1 VKVRRDAHGGL
12 GPRVRVR
19 PATFDPGVVHLVL
32 ADQGIVPDPDEL
44 ASWVDAIGARDAVHA
59 IRTGAL
65 FAQAADRFAG
75 AGFSVID
82 TLMLF
87 RADLGDPSV
96 PGAKPERRATV
107 PLWSRQ
113 HHTAAQ
119 IDRAAFGV
127 EWSNGPADLAEIR
140 RATASHRARARRS
153 LTSEISGMFK
163 RPPLVAFA
171 ITGAAGGHGYLQR
184 LAVLPE
190 HQRQGHGRALT
201 VDSLTWMRRRR
212 LGHAVVNTGE
222 NNEAARALYESL
234 GFRALDDR
242 LVVMQLDLAPR
253 P

>member
-1 VKVRRDAHGGL
+1 M
-12 GPRVRVR
+12 RVR
-19 PATFDPGVVHLVL
+19 PAAFDPGIVHLVL

-44 ASWVDAIGARDAVHA
+44 ASWVDTINARDSIHA

-65 FAQAADRFAG
+65 FAEAADRFAG
-75 AGFSVID
+75 AGFAVID

-96 PGAKPERRATV
+96 PGAKPVRRATV

-113 HHTAAQ
+113 HDTAAR
-119 IDRAAFGV
+119 IDRAAFGA
-127 EWSNGPADLAEIR
+127 EWCNGPADLGEIR

-153 LTSEISGMFK
+153 DTSAARGIFK

-190 HQRQGHGRALT
+190 HQRHGHGRALT

-212 LGHAVVNTGE
+212 LDHAVVNTGVD
-222 NNEAARALYESL
+222 NEAARALYESL
-234 GFRALDDR
+234 GFRALPDR
-242 LVVMQLDLAPR
+242 LVVMQLELARHP
-253 P
+253 